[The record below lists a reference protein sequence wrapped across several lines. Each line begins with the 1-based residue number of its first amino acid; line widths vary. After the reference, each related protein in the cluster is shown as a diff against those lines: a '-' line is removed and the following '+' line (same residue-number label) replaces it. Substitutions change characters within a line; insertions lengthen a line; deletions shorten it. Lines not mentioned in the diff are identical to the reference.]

1 MSLQRFDVETN
12 FVVRRR
18 KHGKETG
25 WEKNQREGE
34 RKKRK
39 LGKNICSMYLSL
51 SLSLSVSLCISVSLF
66 LSLSLTH
73 TYTVHT
79 QKLGSVDNIESNNA
93 IVVNVYVH
101 YIVVI

>member
-1 MSLQRFDVETN
+1 LWFEEENM
-12 FVVRRR
+12 
-18 KHGKETG
+18 
-25 WEKNQREGE
+25 E
-34 RKKRK
+34 RKLGGKRIKERESEKRK